1 MCPGIVQIVKLCG
14 NSISSISRV
23 KKLRESEGRNLM
35 EKNLITVINYDL
47 SHFKTNRMDAM
58 QETTLKMPPKK
69 NNNSL
74 RILQR
79 GASLSS
85 SLAISNEAMQALA
98 YIIPSWLQRYSDLLY
113 SLKIFWS
120 CSRLYHAVVDWSLKS
135 TEFY

>member
-1 MCPGIVQIVKLCG
+1 
-14 NSISSISRV
+14 
-23 KKLRESEGRNLM
+23 M

-135 TEFY
+135 RVLLV

>member
-1 MCPGIVQIVKLCG
+1 MITTCVQVLYRLSNFVGIQSQIYPE
-14 NSISSISRV
+14 SRSSEN
-23 KKLRESEGRNLM
+23 LR
-35 EKNLITVINYDL
+35 EKNLTTVINWDL

-58 QETTLKMPPKK
+58 QETTLKMPQKK
-69 NNNSL
+69 TNISL

-85 SLAISNEAMQALA
+85 SLAISDEAMQALA

>member
-1 MCPGIVQIVKLCG
+1 VGIQSQIYPE
-14 NSISSISRV
+14 SRSSEN
-23 KKLRESEGRNLM
+23 LR
-35 EKNLITVINYDL
+35 EKNLTTVINWDL

-58 QETTLKMPPKK
+58 QETTLKMPQKK
-69 NNNSL
+69 TNISL

-85 SLAISNEAMQALA
+85 SLAISDEAMQALA